1 MIKADRQ
8 KCSDVLQLIHSH
20 RNAKAE
26 ERASKSK
33 EKKVAYKYG
42 IIKEEDEELLRKRLY
57 TEPYEKQT
65 GFIVKKK

>member
-20 RNAKAE
+20 RNAKAD

-57 TEPYEKQT
+57 TEPY
-65 GFIVKKK
+65 